1 MSALPPTTDDT
12 PMWDLWQSMIRMPVV
27 TAADEVGIFK
37 AVSDEPLTTEE
48 LASKIG
54 VDARMLSINLAGLA
68 SLGYLDKRDG
78 RWSATHIA
86 RTWLHPEAE
95 GYWGKYFKEFPAT
108 NPLHDQF
115 VTMLKTG
122 RRPKH
127 REDDKPEWELG
138 AMSAE
143 VANAI
148 AGFMNTHSQAASRGA
163 AVQPEFR
170 QVASVLDVGCGS
182 GIYGIQMALHNP
194 DLKVGLMDLKEM
206 CAEVDKYIA
215 KFGVGGQARSHSV
228 NMFTEQWPTEY
239 ESHFYANVMHDWSD
253 ETNRI
258 LAKKSFDALPSGGR
272 IFLSEILMDDDGT
285 GPWQAAAFALA
296 MMAGTL
302 GKQYSLPEFR
312 DILESAGFTDVRAR
326 RTGGGYYSLVSA
338 RKP

>member
-1 MSALPPTTDDT
+1 MNRRLLLIAAVLALGACGKKEAPETVDAEALD
-12 PMWDLWQSMIRMPVV
+12 MVAQAV
-27 TAADEVGIFK
+27 ADELN
-37 AVSDEPLTTEE
+37 EP
-48 LASKIG
+48 
-54 VDARMLSINLAGLA
+54 
-68 SLGYLDKRDG
+68 
-78 RWSATHIA
+78 
-86 RTWLHPEAE
+86 
-95 GYWGKYFKEFPAT
+95 PAAIQ
-108 NPLHDQF
+108 LLLRQ
-115 VTMLKTG
+115 
-122 RRPKH
+122 
-127 REDDKPEWELG
+127 
-138 AMSAE
+138 SAE
-143 VANAI
+143 K
-148 AGFMNTHSQAASRGA
+148 
-163 AVQPEFR
+163 P
-170 QVASVLDVGCGS
+170 QVGWDTLN
-182 GIYGIQMALHNP
+182 I
-194 DLKVGLMDLKEM
+194 
-206 CAEVDKYIA
+206 
-215 KFGVGGQARSHSV
+215 GVGGQARSHSV